1 MADYKISTL
10 LTGHDHPHI
19 LDETV
24 DDLESLR
31 CGSPSLVLRESVN
44 SLQDRFDVLL
54 SFLEEFD
61 CIVLSKAKRPSQR
74 EQTHSIVSV

>member
-1 MADYKISTL
+1 MSTL

-31 CGSPSLVLRESVN
+31 CGSPSLVLRESVD
-44 SLQDRFDVLL
+44 SLQDRLDVLL

-61 CIVLSKAKRPSQR
+61 CQCIALSKATRPSQQ
-74 EQTHSIVSV
+74 EQTHSIVPV

>member
-1 MADYKISTL
+1 MSTL

-31 CGSPSLVLRESVN
+31 CGSPSLVLRESVD
-44 SLQDRFDVLL
+44 SLQDHLDVLL

-61 CIVLSKAKRPSQR
+61 CIALSKATRPSQQ
-74 EQTHSIVSV
+74 EQTHSIVPV